1 MYWILICALG
11 LSAIPD
17 FVHVR
22 LLYSSYNIRGR
33 GGGGGRT
40 IGFDE
45 FKLFS
50 AMFVFIPDFF
60 FFYNYLLYIPELMSK
75 FKKIIQQGSY
85 MVGYC

>member
-22 LLYSSYNIRGR
+22 LLYSSYNIRGKKKK
-33 GGGGGRT
+33 RT

-45 FKLFS
+45 FKLCS

-60 FFYNYLLYIPELMSK
+60 FL
-75 FKKIIQQGSY
+75 II
-85 MVGYC
+85 YCIFLN

>member
-11 LSAIPD
+11 VSTIPN
-17 FVHVR
+17 FLHVR

-33 GGGGGRT
+33 GGGGRT

-50 AMFVFIPDFF
+50 AMFVFILDFF
-60 FFYNYLLYIPELMSK
+60 IFYNYLLYIPELMSK
-75 FKKIIQQGSY
+75 FKKIIH
-85 MVGYC
+85 

>member
-22 LLYSSYNIRGR
+22 LLYSSYNIRKKKKKK
-33 GGGGGRT
+33 RT

-45 FKLFS
+45 FKLCG
-50 AMFVFIPDFF
+50 AMFVFIPDFFFF

-75 FKKIIQQGSY
+75 FKKIIH
-85 MVGYC
+85 

>member
-17 FVHVR
+17 LVQVR
-22 LLYSSYNIRGR
+22 LLYSSYNIRKKKKKKK
-33 GGGGGRT
+33 RT

-45 FKLFS
+45 FKLCS

-75 FKKIIQQGSY
+75 FKKIIH
-85 MVGYC
+85 